1 MSTELATRQKGETW
15 SKIEKCGDITG
26 EQAGVGWRAVGT

>member
-15 SKIEKCGDITG
+15 SKNEKCGDITVSR
-26 EQAGVGWRAVGT
+26 QGVGGAL